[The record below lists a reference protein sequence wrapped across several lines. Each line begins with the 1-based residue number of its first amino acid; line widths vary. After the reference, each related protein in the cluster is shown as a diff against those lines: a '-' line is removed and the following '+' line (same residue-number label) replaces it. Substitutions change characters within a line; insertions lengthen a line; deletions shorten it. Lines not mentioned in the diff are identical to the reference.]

1 VAAVLNIFKIKSNTT
16 LISLYFITLIIGT
29 FKTLEVFLL
38 SGVTPELY
46 NKVFYGVFISLTF
59 LIVMNNLSNRNFDT
73 AISFNCFLAIIC
85 SSPEVFE
92 YFDVTV
98 PERLYDYIPVFFLI
112 LNLLIY
118 MYRSKP
124 VIAQDSL
131 SNS

>member
-1 VAAVLNIFKIKSNTT
+1 
-16 LISLYFITLIIGT
+16 
-29 FKTLEVFLL
+29 
-38 SGVTPELY
+38 
-46 NKVFYGVFISLTF
+46 
-59 LIVMNNLSNRNFDT
+59 MNNLSNRNFVT

-92 YFDVTV
+92 YFGVTI